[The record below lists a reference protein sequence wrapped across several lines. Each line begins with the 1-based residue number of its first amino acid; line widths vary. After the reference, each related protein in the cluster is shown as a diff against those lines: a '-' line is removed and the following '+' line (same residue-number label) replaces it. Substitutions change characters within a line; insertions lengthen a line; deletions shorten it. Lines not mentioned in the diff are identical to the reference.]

1 MNNRA
6 DILNELKELSPF
18 LLQVKETEKPLSVP
32 ANYFEDFSDTTITE
46 IKTKP
51 GFLETLQKEK
61 TAVPPAYFDTFAD
74 NIIAKIKAE
83 EALVEKGKIKALPKQ
98 QNKVFQLFTRV
109 AFAASVIGAIFF
121 IKHIQNTDLPV
132 NNCADGIACLTQEEI
147 YNYMNANSHEF
158 EIQDVQE
165 AVEPVLEN
173 QEIKIEMNEKEIEQ
187 YIKENNNII
196 EAEDASADIF

>member
-1 MNNRA
+1 MNNQT

-32 ANYFEDFSDTTITE
+32 ANYFEDFSGTIFAE
-46 IKTKP
+46 IKTET
-51 GFLETLQKEK
+51 GLLATLQKEK
-61 TAVPPAYFDTFAD
+61 TAVPPAYFNTFAD

-98 QNKVFQLFTRV
+98 QNKVFLLFTRV
-109 AFAASVIGAIFF
+109 AFAASVIGAMFF
-121 IKHIQNTDLPV
+121 IKHIQNTELPV

-158 EIQDVQE
+158 DVQQIQE
-165 AVEPVLEN
+165 VVKPVVDTIETKIDIESKDATRYIEENKLNLEF
-173 QEIKIEMNEKEIEQ
+173 
-187 YIKENNNII
+187 
-196 EAEDASADIF
+196 DDSSTDIF